1 MVYFVCKVPAPSH
14 GISLAGTYLAK
25 AFCCFRSYLTWGLA
39 VMYSIRKVNH
49 KRGYLLWVH
58 PAVHSSNT
66 LCFVVV
72 GCMVRQSYYWVA
84 EMNCYYRSKKV
95 ATS

>member
-39 VMYSIRKVNH
+39 VMYTE
-49 KRGYLLWVH
+49 GEPQTWLFTLG
-58 PAVHSSNT
+58 PSSNT
-66 LCFVVV
+66 FQQHVMFLWLLVVWSV
-72 GCMVRQSYYWVA
+72 NRIIG
-84 EMNCYYRSKKV
+84 
-95 ATS
+95 